1 MFGFV
6 LRYFAWL
13 KDIPLFPQVF
23 DAMLK
28 MQMLWRQPEVL
39 DWIDDLEQEFL
50 AWDQVDVSSH
60 RYGGLQ
66 FNIAGKELGHLHSN
80 GLMDILFSVK
90 LKKEILDQGRAED
103 HHVFKKS
110 GWISFYIRDL
120 GDKAYALELLR
131 MAYLRRML

>member
-13 KDIPLFPQVF
+13 KDIPLLPQVF

-28 MQMLWRQPEVL
+28 MQMLWRQPEIL
-39 DWIDDLEQEFL
+39 DWIDELEQEFL

-60 RYGGLQ
+60 RYGGMQ
-66 FNIAGKELGHLHSN
+66 FNISGKELGHLHSN

-90 LKKEILDQGRAED
+90 LKKENRDQGRAED